1 MEPVLPDRWR
11 VERVYVAPVIHD
23 AVVRQWWQ
31 FNTSYYMSTLVFLAI
46 PLFFFCYILIWDHAT
61 TVLLR
66 ERSDTTVGDERDVSS
81 FSVPVQGE
89 SVNQTIQTPNPT
101 ATTNT
106 QVLEFQILLPNESG
120 ELRANLQINSTAP
133 RCTV

>member
-1 MEPVLPDRWR
+1 M
-11 VERVYVAPVIHD
+11 
-23 AVVRQWWQ
+23 
-31 FNTSYYMSTLVFLAI
+31 
-46 PLFFFCYILIWDHAT
+46 
-61 TVLLR
+61 
-66 ERSDTTVGDERDVSS
+66 GDERDVSS

-120 ELRANLQINSTAP
+120 ELTANLQINSTAP